1 MNKVLTN
8 EKLEN
13 LKLIKIEKNTIYPTN
28 GLLILLGELEN
39 CNIKCSRFKGNT
51 MEVFLDK
58 KEYSGDVFQQ
68 IELAEKF
75 IKNYLKVESKINGLK
90 REVHEIPS

>member
-1 MNKVLTN
+1 
-8 EKLEN
+8 
-13 LKLIKIEKNTIYPTN
+13 
-28 GLLILLGELEN
+28 
-39 CNIKCSRFKGNT
+39 